1 MIKKSKKVSRISLLV
16 ACILAFS
23 MMFSIIGYA
32 ETTQETVQ
40 ATTQVTTE
48 TNDWA
53 AKGWA
58 RIHENEGFVKENNL
72 KRGELI
78 ALINS
83 LFDFK
88 EQAEINFTDVKSQ
101 NLYFKEVA
109 KALKAGYILGRGN
122 NVFDAESDVTKTEAY
137 IMIAKAL
144 KLDTNQPV
152 EQMLKFKDASEVPA
166 WALGQVEA
174 LTRYGLF
181 GDKNKVKPFEKLT
194 GTEAIELLETA
205 YSKMDT
211 TPAEPTAEPS
221 QEETKNNGN
230 AALNILGAYFVTVE
244 NNQSAEIC
252 KIEEG
257 INGSDIIIKL
267 VFDRGIV
274 RDYWENNQT
283 QIKLQGNNGS
293 EIECEVFR
301 IQESDTEKSNIFIK
315 PLNEIKSGKTVNIT
329 IGKDLTA
336 NNGNTLGEEQVIS
349 FVVK

>member
-1 MIKKSKKVSRISLLV
+1 MIKISKKVSRIGLLF
-16 ACILAFS
+16 ACILVFS
-23 MMFSIIGYA
+23 MLFSIIGYA

-40 ATTQVTTE
+40 VTTDS
-48 TNDWA
+48 NDWA

-58 RIHENEGFVKENNL
+58 RIHENESFVKENNL
-72 KRGELI
+72 KRGELLS
-78 ALINS
+78 LINS

-88 EQAEINFTDVKSQ
+88 EQAEINFSDVNSQ

-109 KALKAGYILGRGN
+109 KAFKEGYILGRGN
-122 NVFDAESDVTKTEAY
+122 NVFDTESDVTKTEAY
-137 IMIAKAL
+137 IMIARVL

-152 EQMLKFKDASEVPA
+152 EQMLKFKDASEVPT

-174 LTRYGLF
+174 LTRYGLL

-205 YSKMDT
+205 YSKMDSS
-211 TPAEPTAEPS
+211 PAEPTTELS

-230 AALNILGAYFVTVE
+230 AALNLLGAYFVTVE

-293 EIECEVFR
+293 EIESEVFR
-301 IQESDTEKSNIFIK
+301 IEGSDTEKSNIFIK
-315 PLNEIKSGKTVNIT
+315 PLNEIKSGKTVNII